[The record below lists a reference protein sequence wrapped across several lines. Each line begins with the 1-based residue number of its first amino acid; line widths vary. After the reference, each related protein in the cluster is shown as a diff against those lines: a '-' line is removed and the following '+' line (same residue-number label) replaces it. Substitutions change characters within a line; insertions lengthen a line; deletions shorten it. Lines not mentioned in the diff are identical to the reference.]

1 MKGVGEWGFRTPDA
15 PRNEKLTDAKIR
27 QLKSSSATP
36 PLAAANT
43 PHGYSTSRFR
53 WPVAVLAGT
62 NRDKLPNRHGGAP
75 PAAALSS
82 DSRWYLLHSPLP

>member
-27 QLKSSSATP
+27 QLKSSSATL

-53 WPVAVLAGT
+53 WLVAVLACT
-62 NRDKLPNRHGGAP
+62 NLHKLPNRHGGA
-75 PAAALSS
+75 
-82 DSRWYLLHSPLP
+82 RTCCGVVQ